1 MNMTR
6 IAVLLLLLTCTTT
19 LAQQGPE
26 VTSWIL
32 NRTNET
38 GFSGIP
44 SNVQKVQYSSENV
57 YVTCTC
63 IPGYDIG
70 PWNGNPNTPV
80 NMNFSFRIPRVPQ
93 RATSL
98 VSTPLGH
105 MGVWVNGVSIFNAL
119 DARSYQN
126 RRIWNQDALVSEGT
140 TFDDCLGHPA
150 PNGEY
155 HHHVNPVCLYDPA
168 DSSTHSPIIGY
179 AFDGYPIYGA
189 FGYRDPQSAGAV
201 TRMRSSYRQR
211 TITARTT
218 LPDGTVLTGADVGP
232 SPTDPRYPLGT
243 YVEDNEY
250 VEGLG
255 DLDAHN
261 GRICITPEYPLG
273 TYAYFVTISEQGAPV
288 YPYVIGPKFRGI
300 VAAGNTGPGSGHV
313 TPTEP
318 VETWGEATGVQTAGV
333 AGNAP
338 IAMPNPAHDH
348 VTIFPV
354 SELAE
359 RITVRIIDATG
370 RIVRSEEYAEHDASL
385 HLDVM
390 GLAAGAY
397 VVHVTDNAQRSLF
410 VNLLTH

>member
-1 MNMTR
+1 MLRFVT
-6 IAVLLLLLTCTTT
+6 LFFLTCSTVV
-19 LAQQGPE
+19 AQQGPE

-38 GFSGIP
+38 GYAGIP

-93 RATSL
+93 VATTK
-98 VSTPLGH
+98 VATPLGH
-105 MGVWVNGVSIFNAL
+105 MGVWTNGVSIFNAL

-126 RRIWNQDALVSEGT
+126 RRKWNQDALVSEGA

-168 DSSTHSPIIGY
+168 DSSKHSPIIGF

-189 FGYRDPQSAGAV
+189 YGYRDPQAGGVV
-201 TRMRSSYRQR
+201 TRMRSSYRMR
-211 TITARTT
+211 AIAERTT

-232 SPTDPRYPLGT
+232 SPSDPRYPLGT

-250 VEGLG
+250 VEGVG
-255 DLDAHN
+255 DLDEHN
-261 GRICITPEYPLG
+261 GRLCITPEYPQG
-273 TYAYFVTISEQGAPV
+273 TYAYFVTISEDGAPV
-288 YPYVIGPKFRGI
+288 YPYVIGPQFRGV

-318 VETWGEATGVQTAGV
+318 VETWGEATDLSIDGTPSYV
-333 AGNAP
+333 P
-338 IAMPNPAHDH
+338 IAMPNPARDH
-348 VTIFPV
+348 VTIFPI
-354 SELAE
+354 SALDPA
-359 RITVRIIDATG
+359 ITVRIVDTAG
-370 RIVRSEEYAEHDASL
+370 RIVRTETHADHDASL
-385 HLDVM
+385 QLDVT
-390 GLAAGAY
+390 GLASGAY
-397 VVHVTDNAQRSLF
+397 LIHVTDNAFRMLVVSLR
-410 VNLLTH
+410 LLP